1 MKAEQGPNKKRRRY
15 SLNSLSR
22 MYELKM
28 LYNTALSYMGHK
40 QACIWKNVFNR
51 LSKPVNKSCRSASFS
66 ARWFL
71 LTLRVMGQG
80 EQAHTGGAGSRTEHG
95 DPVWVPAESC
105 NVLLHP
111 PKGLDLIQQ
120 AIIPFRRLVTC
131 AEKSCTGRERE
142 EGKERESKIFCKKL
156 TM

>member
-1 MKAEQGPNKKRRRY
+1 
-15 SLNSLSR
+15 
-22 MYELKM
+22 M
-28 LYNTALSYMGHK
+28 LYNTALSYVGLK
-40 QACIWKNVFNR
+40 QACNWGNVFKR
-51 LSKPVNKSCRSASFS
+51 LSKPVNKSCRSARFS

-80 EQAHTGGAGSRTEHG
+80 EQAHTGGASSRPEHS

-120 AIIPFRRLVTC
+120 AIIPFCRLVTC
-131 AEKSCTGRERE
+131 AEKSCAERERKKKAR
-142 EGKERESKIFCKKL
+142 EGESKIFNKKL